1 MESLFDKVDKKNEY
15 NSIND
20 FLLSSPDILNNN
32 SNIDLLQKLMIIM
45 CKQ

>member
-1 MESLFDKVDKKNEY
+1 MEILFDKVDKNNEY
-15 NSIND
+15 DSIND
-20 FLLSSPDILNNN
+20 FLISSPDILNKN